1 MNKDQLKEEKEM
13 EIDLLSLFF
22 YLIQK
27 WKILLLGAI
36 IGGILAEG
44 MTLLKTPM
52 YQSTST
58 LYMLSKTTSITSMAD
73 LQLGS
78 ELSSDFTIIASS
90 KPVVDA
96 AVESLKEDKNITLTR
111 GQIQNMLSVANKEDT
126 RMLSIT
132 VTSDDPELSYEV
144 ADAVTTAAVAQ
155 MAAIT
160 QTDPPTIVE
169 HPEVASDAMD
179 NGMRKNLAVGILA
192 GLVLVAAIYVILY
205 MMNDRIQTEEDIQ
218 TYLDATVLGVIP
230 VDKELA
236 YYSKQEEKT
245 EKEEASANAK
255 EEKSEPVSVKEK
267 ELLAKV
273 EDETIRY
280 VEQFVKD
287 TLKAMDM
294 DVEITSSIDK
304 DGALYV
310 DMKGENM
317 GILIGKRGQTLDS
330 LQYLANRVANKHQSG
345 YVRVKLDTEN
355 YRARREETLKHLA
368 KNIAHKVKR
377 NRRPVILEP
386 MNPYE
391 RRIIHSTLQSDPYVT
406 THSEGEEPYRKVV
419 VTLKR

>member
-218 TYLDATVLGVIP
+218 TYLDATLLGVIP

-236 YYSKQEEKT
+236 YYSKQEEKN
-245 EKEEASANAK
+245 EKGRHGRK
-255 EEKSEPVSVKEK
+255 K
-267 ELLAKV
+267 
-273 EDETIRY
+273 
-280 VEQFVKD
+280 
-287 TLKAMDM
+287 KA
-294 DVEITSSIDK
+294 
-304 DGALYV
+304 
-310 DMKGENM
+310 
-317 GILIGKRGQTLDS
+317 
-330 LQYLANRVANKHQSG
+330 
-345 YVRVKLDTEN
+345 
-355 YRARREETLKHLA
+355 
-368 KNIAHKVKR
+368 
-377 NRRPVILEP
+377 
-386 MNPYE
+386 
-391 RRIIHSTLQSDPYVT
+391 
-406 THSEGEEPYRKVV
+406 
-419 VTLKR
+419 

>member
-1 MNKDQLKEEKEM
+1 M

-236 YYSKQEEKT
+236 YYSKQEEKN
-245 EKEEASANAK
+245 EKGRHGRK
-255 EEKSEPVSVKEK
+255 K
-267 ELLAKV
+267 
-273 EDETIRY
+273 
-280 VEQFVKD
+280 
-287 TLKAMDM
+287 KA
-294 DVEITSSIDK
+294 
-304 DGALYV
+304 
-310 DMKGENM
+310 
-317 GILIGKRGQTLDS
+317 
-330 LQYLANRVANKHQSG
+330 
-345 YVRVKLDTEN
+345 
-355 YRARREETLKHLA
+355 
-368 KNIAHKVKR
+368 
-377 NRRPVILEP
+377 
-386 MNPYE
+386 
-391 RRIIHSTLQSDPYVT
+391 
-406 THSEGEEPYRKVV
+406 
-419 VTLKR
+419 

>member
-218 TYLDATVLGVIP
+218 TYLDATVLGGIP

-236 YYSKQEEKT
+236 YYSKQEEKN
-245 EKEEASANAK
+245 EKGRHGRK
-255 EEKSEPVSVKEK
+255 K
-267 ELLAKV
+267 
-273 EDETIRY
+273 
-280 VEQFVKD
+280 
-287 TLKAMDM
+287 KA
-294 DVEITSSIDK
+294 
-304 DGALYV
+304 
-310 DMKGENM
+310 
-317 GILIGKRGQTLDS
+317 
-330 LQYLANRVANKHQSG
+330 
-345 YVRVKLDTEN
+345 
-355 YRARREETLKHLA
+355 
-368 KNIAHKVKR
+368 
-377 NRRPVILEP
+377 
-386 MNPYE
+386 
-391 RRIIHSTLQSDPYVT
+391 
-406 THSEGEEPYRKVV
+406 
-419 VTLKR
+419 

>member
-205 MMNDRIQTEEDIQ
+205 MMNDRIQTEEDIR

-236 YYSKQEEKT
+236 YYSKQEEKN
-245 EKEEASANAK
+245 EKGRHGRK
-255 EEKSEPVSVKEK
+255 K
-267 ELLAKV
+267 
-273 EDETIRY
+273 
-280 VEQFVKD
+280 
-287 TLKAMDM
+287 KA
-294 DVEITSSIDK
+294 
-304 DGALYV
+304 
-310 DMKGENM
+310 
-317 GILIGKRGQTLDS
+317 
-330 LQYLANRVANKHQSG
+330 
-345 YVRVKLDTEN
+345 
-355 YRARREETLKHLA
+355 
-368 KNIAHKVKR
+368 
-377 NRRPVILEP
+377 
-386 MNPYE
+386 
-391 RRIIHSTLQSDPYVT
+391 
-406 THSEGEEPYRKVV
+406 
-419 VTLKR
+419 

>member
-179 NGMRKNLAVGILA
+179 NGMRKNRAVGILA

-236 YYSKQEEKT
+236 YYSKQEEKN
-245 EKEEASANAK
+245 EKGRHGRK
-255 EEKSEPVSVKEK
+255 K
-267 ELLAKV
+267 
-273 EDETIRY
+273 
-280 VEQFVKD
+280 
-287 TLKAMDM
+287 KA
-294 DVEITSSIDK
+294 
-304 DGALYV
+304 
-310 DMKGENM
+310 
-317 GILIGKRGQTLDS
+317 
-330 LQYLANRVANKHQSG
+330 
-345 YVRVKLDTEN
+345 
-355 YRARREETLKHLA
+355 
-368 KNIAHKVKR
+368 
-377 NRRPVILEP
+377 
-386 MNPYE
+386 
-391 RRIIHSTLQSDPYVT
+391 
-406 THSEGEEPYRKVV
+406 
-419 VTLKR
+419 

>member
-44 MTLLKTPM
+44 MTLLKIPM

-236 YYSKQEEKT
+236 YYSKQEEKN
-245 EKEEASANAK
+245 EKGRHGRK
-255 EEKSEPVSVKEK
+255 K
-267 ELLAKV
+267 
-273 EDETIRY
+273 
-280 VEQFVKD
+280 
-287 TLKAMDM
+287 KA
-294 DVEITSSIDK
+294 
-304 DGALYV
+304 
-310 DMKGENM
+310 
-317 GILIGKRGQTLDS
+317 
-330 LQYLANRVANKHQSG
+330 
-345 YVRVKLDTEN
+345 
-355 YRARREETLKHLA
+355 
-368 KNIAHKVKR
+368 
-377 NRRPVILEP
+377 
-386 MNPYE
+386 
-391 RRIIHSTLQSDPYVT
+391 
-406 THSEGEEPYRKVV
+406 
-419 VTLKR
+419 

>member
-169 HPEVASDAMD
+169 HPEVASSAMD
-179 NGMRKNLAVGILA
+179 NGMRKNLA
-192 GLVLVAAIYVILY
+192 
-205 MMNDRIQTEEDIQ
+205 
-218 TYLDATVLGVIP
+218 
-230 VDKELA
+230 
-236 YYSKQEEKT
+236 SC
-245 EKEEASANAK
+245 
-255 EEKSEPVSVKEK
+255 
-267 ELLAKV
+267 
-273 EDETIRY
+273 
-280 VEQFVKD
+280 
-287 TLKAMDM
+287 KA
-294 DVEITSSIDK
+294 
-304 DGALYV
+304 
-310 DMKGENM
+310 
-317 GILIGKRGQTLDS
+317 
-330 LQYLANRVANKHQSG
+330 
-345 YVRVKLDTEN
+345 
-355 YRARREETLKHLA
+355 
-368 KNIAHKVKR
+368 
-377 NRRPVILEP
+377 
-386 MNPYE
+386 
-391 RRIIHSTLQSDPYVT
+391 
-406 THSEGEEPYRKVV
+406 
-419 VTLKR
+419 

>member
-78 ELSSDFTIIASS
+78 ELSSDFTIIANS

-236 YYSKQEEKT
+236 YYSKQEEKN
-245 EKEEASANAK
+245 EKGRHGRK
-255 EEKSEPVSVKEK
+255 K
-267 ELLAKV
+267 
-273 EDETIRY
+273 
-280 VEQFVKD
+280 
-287 TLKAMDM
+287 KA
-294 DVEITSSIDK
+294 
-304 DGALYV
+304 
-310 DMKGENM
+310 
-317 GILIGKRGQTLDS
+317 
-330 LQYLANRVANKHQSG
+330 
-345 YVRVKLDTEN
+345 
-355 YRARREETLKHLA
+355 
-368 KNIAHKVKR
+368 
-377 NRRPVILEP
+377 
-386 MNPYE
+386 
-391 RRIIHSTLQSDPYVT
+391 
-406 THSEGEEPYRKVV
+406 
-419 VTLKR
+419 

>member
-132 VTSDDPELSYEV
+132 VTSYDQELSYEE

-236 YYSKQEEKT
+236 YYSKQEEKN
-245 EKEEASANAK
+245 EKGRHGRK
-255 EEKSEPVSVKEK
+255 K
-267 ELLAKV
+267 
-273 EDETIRY
+273 
-280 VEQFVKD
+280 
-287 TLKAMDM
+287 KA
-294 DVEITSSIDK
+294 
-304 DGALYV
+304 
-310 DMKGENM
+310 
-317 GILIGKRGQTLDS
+317 
-330 LQYLANRVANKHQSG
+330 
-345 YVRVKLDTEN
+345 
-355 YRARREETLKHLA
+355 
-368 KNIAHKVKR
+368 
-377 NRRPVILEP
+377 
-386 MNPYE
+386 
-391 RRIIHSTLQSDPYVT
+391 
-406 THSEGEEPYRKVV
+406 
-419 VTLKR
+419 

>member
-160 QTDPPTIVE
+160 QTDPTTIVE

-236 YYSKQEEKT
+236 YYSKQEEKN
-245 EKEEASANAK
+245 EKGRHGRK
-255 EEKSEPVSVKEK
+255 K
-267 ELLAKV
+267 
-273 EDETIRY
+273 
-280 VEQFVKD
+280 
-287 TLKAMDM
+287 KA
-294 DVEITSSIDK
+294 
-304 DGALYV
+304 
-310 DMKGENM
+310 
-317 GILIGKRGQTLDS
+317 
-330 LQYLANRVANKHQSG
+330 
-345 YVRVKLDTEN
+345 
-355 YRARREETLKHLA
+355 
-368 KNIAHKVKR
+368 
-377 NRRPVILEP
+377 
-386 MNPYE
+386 
-391 RRIIHSTLQSDPYVT
+391 
-406 THSEGEEPYRKVV
+406 
-419 VTLKR
+419 

>member
-1 MNKDQLKEEKEM
+1 MDKDQLKEEKEM

-236 YYSKQEEKT
+236 YYSKQEEKN
-245 EKEEASANAK
+245 EKGRHGRK
-255 EEKSEPVSVKEK
+255 K
-267 ELLAKV
+267 
-273 EDETIRY
+273 
-280 VEQFVKD
+280 
-287 TLKAMDM
+287 KA
-294 DVEITSSIDK
+294 
-304 DGALYV
+304 
-310 DMKGENM
+310 
-317 GILIGKRGQTLDS
+317 
-330 LQYLANRVANKHQSG
+330 
-345 YVRVKLDTEN
+345 
-355 YRARREETLKHLA
+355 
-368 KNIAHKVKR
+368 
-377 NRRPVILEP
+377 
-386 MNPYE
+386 
-391 RRIIHSTLQSDPYVT
+391 
-406 THSEGEEPYRKVV
+406 
-419 VTLKR
+419 

>member
-192 GLVLVAAIYVILY
+192 GLVRVAAIYVILY

-236 YYSKQEEKT
+236 YYSKQEEKN
-245 EKEEASANAK
+245 EKGRHGRK
-255 EEKSEPVSVKEK
+255 K
-267 ELLAKV
+267 
-273 EDETIRY
+273 
-280 VEQFVKD
+280 
-287 TLKAMDM
+287 KA
-294 DVEITSSIDK
+294 
-304 DGALYV
+304 
-310 DMKGENM
+310 
-317 GILIGKRGQTLDS
+317 
-330 LQYLANRVANKHQSG
+330 
-345 YVRVKLDTEN
+345 
-355 YRARREETLKHLA
+355 
-368 KNIAHKVKR
+368 
-377 NRRPVILEP
+377 
-386 MNPYE
+386 
-391 RRIIHSTLQSDPYVT
+391 
-406 THSEGEEPYRKVV
+406 
-419 VTLKR
+419 

>member
-96 AVESLKEDKNITLTR
+96 VVESLKEDKNITLTR

-236 YYSKQEEKT
+236 YYSKQEEKN
-245 EKEEASANAK
+245 EKGRHGRK
-255 EEKSEPVSVKEK
+255 K
-267 ELLAKV
+267 
-273 EDETIRY
+273 
-280 VEQFVKD
+280 
-287 TLKAMDM
+287 KA
-294 DVEITSSIDK
+294 
-304 DGALYV
+304 
-310 DMKGENM
+310 
-317 GILIGKRGQTLDS
+317 
-330 LQYLANRVANKHQSG
+330 
-345 YVRVKLDTEN
+345 
-355 YRARREETLKHLA
+355 
-368 KNIAHKVKR
+368 
-377 NRRPVILEP
+377 
-386 MNPYE
+386 
-391 RRIIHSTLQSDPYVT
+391 
-406 THSEGEEPYRKVV
+406 
-419 VTLKR
+419 

>member
-179 NGMRKNLAVGILA
+179 NGMRKNLVVGILA

-236 YYSKQEEKT
+236 YYSKQEEKN
-245 EKEEASANAK
+245 EKGRHGRK
-255 EEKSEPVSVKEK
+255 K
-267 ELLAKV
+267 
-273 EDETIRY
+273 
-280 VEQFVKD
+280 
-287 TLKAMDM
+287 KA
-294 DVEITSSIDK
+294 
-304 DGALYV
+304 
-310 DMKGENM
+310 
-317 GILIGKRGQTLDS
+317 
-330 LQYLANRVANKHQSG
+330 
-345 YVRVKLDTEN
+345 
-355 YRARREETLKHLA
+355 
-368 KNIAHKVKR
+368 
-377 NRRPVILEP
+377 
-386 MNPYE
+386 
-391 RRIIHSTLQSDPYVT
+391 
-406 THSEGEEPYRKVV
+406 
-419 VTLKR
+419 

>member
-111 GQIQNMLSVANKEDT
+111 GQIQNMLSVTNKEDT

-169 HPEVASDAMD
+169 HPEVASGAMD

-230 VDKELA
+230 VDRELA
-236 YYSKQEEKT
+236 YYSKQEEKN
-245 EKEEASANAK
+245 EKGRHGRK
-255 EEKSEPVSVKEK
+255 K
-267 ELLAKV
+267 
-273 EDETIRY
+273 
-280 VEQFVKD
+280 
-287 TLKAMDM
+287 KA
-294 DVEITSSIDK
+294 
-304 DGALYV
+304 
-310 DMKGENM
+310 
-317 GILIGKRGQTLDS
+317 
-330 LQYLANRVANKHQSG
+330 
-345 YVRVKLDTEN
+345 
-355 YRARREETLKHLA
+355 
-368 KNIAHKVKR
+368 
-377 NRRPVILEP
+377 
-386 MNPYE
+386 
-391 RRIIHSTLQSDPYVT
+391 
-406 THSEGEEPYRKVV
+406 
-419 VTLKR
+419 

>member
-126 RMLSIT
+126 RMLSIA

-236 YYSKQEEKT
+236 YYSKQEEKN
-245 EKEEASANAK
+245 EKGRHGRK
-255 EEKSEPVSVKEK
+255 K
-267 ELLAKV
+267 
-273 EDETIRY
+273 
-280 VEQFVKD
+280 
-287 TLKAMDM
+287 KA
-294 DVEITSSIDK
+294 
-304 DGALYV
+304 
-310 DMKGENM
+310 
-317 GILIGKRGQTLDS
+317 
-330 LQYLANRVANKHQSG
+330 
-345 YVRVKLDTEN
+345 
-355 YRARREETLKHLA
+355 
-368 KNIAHKVKR
+368 
-377 NRRPVILEP
+377 
-386 MNPYE
+386 
-391 RRIIHSTLQSDPYVT
+391 
-406 THSEGEEPYRKVV
+406 
-419 VTLKR
+419 

>member
-13 EIDLLSLFF
+13 EIDLQSLFF

-236 YYSKQEEKT
+236 YYSKQEEKN
-245 EKEEASANAK
+245 EKGRHGRK
-255 EEKSEPVSVKEK
+255 K
-267 ELLAKV
+267 
-273 EDETIRY
+273 
-280 VEQFVKD
+280 
-287 TLKAMDM
+287 KA
-294 DVEITSSIDK
+294 
-304 DGALYV
+304 
-310 DMKGENM
+310 
-317 GILIGKRGQTLDS
+317 
-330 LQYLANRVANKHQSG
+330 
-345 YVRVKLDTEN
+345 
-355 YRARREETLKHLA
+355 
-368 KNIAHKVKR
+368 
-377 NRRPVILEP
+377 
-386 MNPYE
+386 
-391 RRIIHSTLQSDPYVT
+391 
-406 THSEGEEPYRKVV
+406 
-419 VTLKR
+419 

>member
-58 LYMLSKTTSITSMAD
+58 LYMLSKTTSITSMAE

-236 YYSKQEEKT
+236 YYSKQEEKN
-245 EKEEASANAK
+245 EKGRHGRK
-255 EEKSEPVSVKEK
+255 K
-267 ELLAKV
+267 
-273 EDETIRY
+273 
-280 VEQFVKD
+280 
-287 TLKAMDM
+287 KA
-294 DVEITSSIDK
+294 
-304 DGALYV
+304 
-310 DMKGENM
+310 
-317 GILIGKRGQTLDS
+317 
-330 LQYLANRVANKHQSG
+330 
-345 YVRVKLDTEN
+345 
-355 YRARREETLKHLA
+355 
-368 KNIAHKVKR
+368 
-377 NRRPVILEP
+377 
-386 MNPYE
+386 
-391 RRIIHSTLQSDPYVT
+391 
-406 THSEGEEPYRKVV
+406 
-419 VTLKR
+419 

>member
-236 YYSKQEEKT
+236 YYSKQEEKN
-245 EKEEASANAK
+245 EKGRPGRK
-255 EEKSEPVSVKEK
+255 
-267 ELLAKV
+267 
-273 EDETIRY
+273 T
-280 VEQFVKD
+280 
-287 TLKAMDM
+287 KA
-294 DVEITSSIDK
+294 
-304 DGALYV
+304 
-310 DMKGENM
+310 
-317 GILIGKRGQTLDS
+317 
-330 LQYLANRVANKHQSG
+330 
-345 YVRVKLDTEN
+345 
-355 YRARREETLKHLA
+355 
-368 KNIAHKVKR
+368 
-377 NRRPVILEP
+377 
-386 MNPYE
+386 
-391 RRIIHSTLQSDPYVT
+391 
-406 THSEGEEPYRKVV
+406 
-419 VTLKR
+419 

>member
-1 MNKDQLKEEKEM
+1 
-13 EIDLLSLFF
+13 
-22 YLIQK
+22 
-27 WKILLLGAI
+27 
-36 IGGILAEG
+36 

-236 YYSKQEEKT
+236 YYSKQEEKN
-245 EKEEASANAK
+245 EKGRHGRK
-255 EEKSEPVSVKEK
+255 K
-267 ELLAKV
+267 
-273 EDETIRY
+273 
-280 VEQFVKD
+280 
-287 TLKAMDM
+287 KA
-294 DVEITSSIDK
+294 
-304 DGALYV
+304 
-310 DMKGENM
+310 
-317 GILIGKRGQTLDS
+317 
-330 LQYLANRVANKHQSG
+330 
-345 YVRVKLDTEN
+345 
-355 YRARREETLKHLA
+355 
-368 KNIAHKVKR
+368 
-377 NRRPVILEP
+377 
-386 MNPYE
+386 
-391 RRIIHSTLQSDPYVT
+391 
-406 THSEGEEPYRKVV
+406 
-419 VTLKR
+419 

>member
-169 HPEVASDAMD
+169 HPEVAMD

-236 YYSKQEEKT
+236 YYSKQEEKN
-245 EKEEASANAK
+245 EKGRHGRK
-255 EEKSEPVSVKEK
+255 K
-267 ELLAKV
+267 
-273 EDETIRY
+273 
-280 VEQFVKD
+280 
-287 TLKAMDM
+287 KA
-294 DVEITSSIDK
+294 
-304 DGALYV
+304 
-310 DMKGENM
+310 
-317 GILIGKRGQTLDS
+317 
-330 LQYLANRVANKHQSG
+330 
-345 YVRVKLDTEN
+345 
-355 YRARREETLKHLA
+355 
-368 KNIAHKVKR
+368 
-377 NRRPVILEP
+377 
-386 MNPYE
+386 
-391 RRIIHSTLQSDPYVT
+391 
-406 THSEGEEPYRKVV
+406 
-419 VTLKR
+419 

>member
-179 NGMRKNLAVGILA
+179 NGLRKNLAVGILA

-236 YYSKQEEKT
+236 YYSKQEEKN
-245 EKEEASANAK
+245 EKGRHGRK
-255 EEKSEPVSVKEK
+255 K
-267 ELLAKV
+267 
-273 EDETIRY
+273 
-280 VEQFVKD
+280 
-287 TLKAMDM
+287 KA
-294 DVEITSSIDK
+294 
-304 DGALYV
+304 
-310 DMKGENM
+310 
-317 GILIGKRGQTLDS
+317 
-330 LQYLANRVANKHQSG
+330 
-345 YVRVKLDTEN
+345 
-355 YRARREETLKHLA
+355 
-368 KNIAHKVKR
+368 
-377 NRRPVILEP
+377 
-386 MNPYE
+386 
-391 RRIIHSTLQSDPYVT
+391 
-406 THSEGEEPYRKVV
+406 
-419 VTLKR
+419 

>member
-111 GQIQNMLSVANKEDT
+111 GQIQNMLSVANKEGT

-236 YYSKQEEKT
+236 YYSKQEEKN
-245 EKEEASANAK
+245 EKGRHGRK
-255 EEKSEPVSVKEK
+255 K
-267 ELLAKV
+267 
-273 EDETIRY
+273 
-280 VEQFVKD
+280 
-287 TLKAMDM
+287 KA
-294 DVEITSSIDK
+294 
-304 DGALYV
+304 
-310 DMKGENM
+310 
-317 GILIGKRGQTLDS
+317 
-330 LQYLANRVANKHQSG
+330 
-345 YVRVKLDTEN
+345 
-355 YRARREETLKHLA
+355 
-368 KNIAHKVKR
+368 
-377 NRRPVILEP
+377 
-386 MNPYE
+386 
-391 RRIIHSTLQSDPYVT
+391 
-406 THSEGEEPYRKVV
+406 
-419 VTLKR
+419 

>member
-1 MNKDQLKEEKEM
+1 
-13 EIDLLSLFF
+13 
-22 YLIQK
+22 
-27 WKILLLGAI
+27 
-36 IGGILAEG
+36 
-44 MTLLKTPM
+44 
-52 YQSTST
+52 
-58 LYMLSKTTSITSMAD
+58 MAD

-126 RMLSIT
+126 RMLSMT

-169 HPEVASDAMD
+169 HPEVASSAMD

-236 YYSKQEEKT
+236 YYSKQEEKN
-245 EKEEASANAK
+245 EKGRHGRK
-255 EEKSEPVSVKEK
+255 K
-267 ELLAKV
+267 
-273 EDETIRY
+273 
-280 VEQFVKD
+280 
-287 TLKAMDM
+287 KA
-294 DVEITSSIDK
+294 
-304 DGALYV
+304 
-310 DMKGENM
+310 
-317 GILIGKRGQTLDS
+317 
-330 LQYLANRVANKHQSG
+330 
-345 YVRVKLDTEN
+345 
-355 YRARREETLKHLA
+355 
-368 KNIAHKVKR
+368 
-377 NRRPVILEP
+377 
-386 MNPYE
+386 
-391 RRIIHSTLQSDPYVT
+391 
-406 THSEGEEPYRKVV
+406 
-419 VTLKR
+419 

>member
-44 MTLLKTPM
+44 MPLLKTPM

-236 YYSKQEEKT
+236 YYSKQEEKN
-245 EKEEASANAK
+245 EKGRHGRK
-255 EEKSEPVSVKEK
+255 K
-267 ELLAKV
+267 
-273 EDETIRY
+273 
-280 VEQFVKD
+280 
-287 TLKAMDM
+287 KA
-294 DVEITSSIDK
+294 
-304 DGALYV
+304 
-310 DMKGENM
+310 
-317 GILIGKRGQTLDS
+317 
-330 LQYLANRVANKHQSG
+330 
-345 YVRVKLDTEN
+345 
-355 YRARREETLKHLA
+355 
-368 KNIAHKVKR
+368 
-377 NRRPVILEP
+377 
-386 MNPYE
+386 
-391 RRIIHSTLQSDPYVT
+391 
-406 THSEGEEPYRKVV
+406 
-419 VTLKR
+419 

>member
-192 GLVLVAAIYVILY
+192 GLVLVAAIYVTLY

-236 YYSKQEEKT
+236 YYSKQEEKN
-245 EKEEASANAK
+245 EKGRHGRK
-255 EEKSEPVSVKEK
+255 K
-267 ELLAKV
+267 
-273 EDETIRY
+273 
-280 VEQFVKD
+280 
-287 TLKAMDM
+287 KA
-294 DVEITSSIDK
+294 
-304 DGALYV
+304 
-310 DMKGENM
+310 
-317 GILIGKRGQTLDS
+317 
-330 LQYLANRVANKHQSG
+330 
-345 YVRVKLDTEN
+345 
-355 YRARREETLKHLA
+355 
-368 KNIAHKVKR
+368 
-377 NRRPVILEP
+377 
-386 MNPYE
+386 
-391 RRIIHSTLQSDPYVT
+391 
-406 THSEGEEPYRKVV
+406 
-419 VTLKR
+419 

>member
-236 YYSKQEEKT
+236 YYSKQEEKN
-245 EKEEASANAK
+245 EKGRHGRK
-255 EEKSEPVSVKEK
+255 K
-267 ELLAKV
+267 
-273 EDETIRY
+273 
-280 VEQFVKD
+280 
-287 TLKAMDM
+287 KA
-294 DVEITSSIDK
+294 
-304 DGALYV
+304 
-310 DMKGENM
+310 
-317 GILIGKRGQTLDS
+317 
-330 LQYLANRVANKHQSG
+330 
-345 YVRVKLDTEN
+345 
-355 YRARREETLKHLA
+355 
-368 KNIAHKVKR
+368 
-377 NRRPVILEP
+377 
-386 MNPYE
+386 
-391 RRIIHSTLQSDPYVT
+391 
-406 THSEGEEPYRKVV
+406 
-419 VTLKR
+419 

>member
-230 VDKELA
+230 VDRELA
-236 YYSKQEEKT
+236 YYSKQEEKN
-245 EKEEASANAK
+245 EKGRHGRK
-255 EEKSEPVSVKEK
+255 K
-267 ELLAKV
+267 
-273 EDETIRY
+273 
-280 VEQFVKD
+280 
-287 TLKAMDM
+287 KA
-294 DVEITSSIDK
+294 
-304 DGALYV
+304 
-310 DMKGENM
+310 
-317 GILIGKRGQTLDS
+317 
-330 LQYLANRVANKHQSG
+330 
-345 YVRVKLDTEN
+345 
-355 YRARREETLKHLA
+355 
-368 KNIAHKVKR
+368 
-377 NRRPVILEP
+377 
-386 MNPYE
+386 
-391 RRIIHSTLQSDPYVT
+391 
-406 THSEGEEPYRKVV
+406 
-419 VTLKR
+419 

>member
-155 MAAIT
+155 MATIT

-236 YYSKQEEKT
+236 YYSKQEEKN
-245 EKEEASANAK
+245 EKGRHGRK
-255 EEKSEPVSVKEK
+255 K
-267 ELLAKV
+267 
-273 EDETIRY
+273 
-280 VEQFVKD
+280 
-287 TLKAMDM
+287 KA
-294 DVEITSSIDK
+294 
-304 DGALYV
+304 
-310 DMKGENM
+310 
-317 GILIGKRGQTLDS
+317 
-330 LQYLANRVANKHQSG
+330 
-345 YVRVKLDTEN
+345 
-355 YRARREETLKHLA
+355 
-368 KNIAHKVKR
+368 
-377 NRRPVILEP
+377 
-386 MNPYE
+386 
-391 RRIIHSTLQSDPYVT
+391 
-406 THSEGEEPYRKVV
+406 
-419 VTLKR
+419 

>member
-78 ELSSDFTIIASS
+78 ELSSDFTIIVSS

-236 YYSKQEEKT
+236 YYSKQEEKN
-245 EKEEASANAK
+245 EKGRHGRK
-255 EEKSEPVSVKEK
+255 K
-267 ELLAKV
+267 
-273 EDETIRY
+273 
-280 VEQFVKD
+280 
-287 TLKAMDM
+287 KA
-294 DVEITSSIDK
+294 
-304 DGALYV
+304 
-310 DMKGENM
+310 
-317 GILIGKRGQTLDS
+317 
-330 LQYLANRVANKHQSG
+330 
-345 YVRVKLDTEN
+345 
-355 YRARREETLKHLA
+355 
-368 KNIAHKVKR
+368 
-377 NRRPVILEP
+377 
-386 MNPYE
+386 
-391 RRIIHSTLQSDPYVT
+391 
-406 THSEGEEPYRKVV
+406 
-419 VTLKR
+419 

>member
-1 MNKDQLKEEKEM
+1 
-13 EIDLLSLFF
+13 
-22 YLIQK
+22 
-27 WKILLLGAI
+27 
-36 IGGILAEG
+36 
-44 MTLLKTPM
+44 
-52 YQSTST
+52 
-58 LYMLSKTTSITSMAD
+58 MLSKTTSITSMAD

-236 YYSKQEEKT
+236 YYSKQEEKN
-245 EKEEASANAK
+245 EKGRHGRK
-255 EEKSEPVSVKEK
+255 K
-267 ELLAKV
+267 
-273 EDETIRY
+273 
-280 VEQFVKD
+280 
-287 TLKAMDM
+287 KA
-294 DVEITSSIDK
+294 
-304 DGALYV
+304 
-310 DMKGENM
+310 
-317 GILIGKRGQTLDS
+317 
-330 LQYLANRVANKHQSG
+330 
-345 YVRVKLDTEN
+345 
-355 YRARREETLKHLA
+355 
-368 KNIAHKVKR
+368 
-377 NRRPVILEP
+377 
-386 MNPYE
+386 
-391 RRIIHSTLQSDPYVT
+391 
-406 THSEGEEPYRKVV
+406 
-419 VTLKR
+419 

>member
-111 GQIQNMLSVANKEDT
+111 GQIKNMLSVANKEDT

-169 HPEVASDAMD
+169 HPEVASGAMD

-218 TYLDATVLGVIP
+218 SYLDATVLGVIP
-230 VDKELA
+230 VD
-236 YYSKQEEKT
+236 
-245 EKEEASANAK
+245 
-255 EEKSEPVSVKEK
+255 
-267 ELLAKV
+267 
-273 EDETIRY
+273 
-280 VEQFVKD
+280 
-287 TLKAMDM
+287 
-294 DVEITSSIDK
+294 
-304 DGALYV
+304 
-310 DMKGENM
+310 
-317 GILIGKRGQTLDS
+317 
-330 LQYLANRVANKHQSG
+330 
-345 YVRVKLDTEN
+345 
-355 YRARREETLKHLA
+355 
-368 KNIAHKVKR
+368 
-377 NRRPVILEP
+377 
-386 MNPYE
+386 
-391 RRIIHSTLQSDPYVT
+391 
-406 THSEGEEPYRKVV
+406 
-419 VTLKR
+419 

>member
-205 MMNDRIQTEEDIQ
+205 MMNDRSQTEEDIQ

-236 YYSKQEEKT
+236 YYSKQEEKN
-245 EKEEASANAK
+245 EKGRHGRK
-255 EEKSEPVSVKEK
+255 K
-267 ELLAKV
+267 
-273 EDETIRY
+273 
-280 VEQFVKD
+280 
-287 TLKAMDM
+287 KA
-294 DVEITSSIDK
+294 
-304 DGALYV
+304 
-310 DMKGENM
+310 
-317 GILIGKRGQTLDS
+317 
-330 LQYLANRVANKHQSG
+330 
-345 YVRVKLDTEN
+345 
-355 YRARREETLKHLA
+355 
-368 KNIAHKVKR
+368 
-377 NRRPVILEP
+377 
-386 MNPYE
+386 
-391 RRIIHSTLQSDPYVT
+391 
-406 THSEGEEPYRKVV
+406 
-419 VTLKR
+419 

>member
-1 MNKDQLKEEKEM
+1 M

-111 GQIQNMLSVANKEDT
+111 GQIQNILSVANKEDT

-236 YYSKQEEKT
+236 YYSKQEEKN
-245 EKEEASANAK
+245 EKGRHGRK
-255 EEKSEPVSVKEK
+255 K
-267 ELLAKV
+267 
-273 EDETIRY
+273 
-280 VEQFVKD
+280 
-287 TLKAMDM
+287 KA
-294 DVEITSSIDK
+294 
-304 DGALYV
+304 
-310 DMKGENM
+310 
-317 GILIGKRGQTLDS
+317 
-330 LQYLANRVANKHQSG
+330 
-345 YVRVKLDTEN
+345 
-355 YRARREETLKHLA
+355 
-368 KNIAHKVKR
+368 
-377 NRRPVILEP
+377 
-386 MNPYE
+386 
-391 RRIIHSTLQSDPYVT
+391 
-406 THSEGEEPYRKVV
+406 
-419 VTLKR
+419 

>member
-1 MNKDQLKEEKEM
+1 MNKNQLKEEKEM

-236 YYSKQEEKT
+236 YYSKQEEKN
-245 EKEEASANAK
+245 EKGRHGRK
-255 EEKSEPVSVKEK
+255 K
-267 ELLAKV
+267 
-273 EDETIRY
+273 
-280 VEQFVKD
+280 
-287 TLKAMDM
+287 KA
-294 DVEITSSIDK
+294 
-304 DGALYV
+304 
-310 DMKGENM
+310 
-317 GILIGKRGQTLDS
+317 
-330 LQYLANRVANKHQSG
+330 
-345 YVRVKLDTEN
+345 
-355 YRARREETLKHLA
+355 
-368 KNIAHKVKR
+368 
-377 NRRPVILEP
+377 
-386 MNPYE
+386 
-391 RRIIHSTLQSDPYVT
+391 
-406 THSEGEEPYRKVV
+406 
-419 VTLKR
+419 